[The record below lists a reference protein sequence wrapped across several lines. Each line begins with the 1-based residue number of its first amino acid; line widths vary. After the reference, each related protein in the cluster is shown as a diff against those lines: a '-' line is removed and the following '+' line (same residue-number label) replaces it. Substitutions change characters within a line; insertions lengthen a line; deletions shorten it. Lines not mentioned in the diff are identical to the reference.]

1 MPWIFSAIKNNENN
15 MIYCNQYIAHRG
27 LDIFHTSKAPLAI
40 YGLYGSAL
48 YLSYISGYIV
58 ELHSHKYMAIYATQF
73 FGFLADCNSQ
83 IFLAI

>member
-58 ELHSHKYMAIYATQF
+58 ESFIASI
-73 FGFLADCNSQ
+73 
-83 IFLAI
+83 